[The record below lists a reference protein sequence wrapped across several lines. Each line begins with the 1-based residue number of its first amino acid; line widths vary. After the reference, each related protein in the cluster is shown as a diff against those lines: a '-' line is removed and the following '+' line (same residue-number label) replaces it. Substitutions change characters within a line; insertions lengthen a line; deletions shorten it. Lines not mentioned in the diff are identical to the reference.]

1 MMACGYPGGVGS
13 KVIRMSLADFEG
25 GFAGPPTA
33 DDVSITNDG
42 RRLDSKESV
51 LAWWA
56 EVGPQVEEEEAAKAG
71 DGGERKV

>member
-1 MMACGYPGGVGS
+1 MTACGYPEGVGS
-13 KVIRMSLADFEG
+13 KVIRMSSADFEG

-56 EVGPQVEEEEAAKAG
+56 EVGPQVEEEEAAKA
-71 DGGERKV
+71 DHGGGRQP